1 MVECYTPME
10 ISKLKPSTK
19 DYIWGGTLL
28 KEWGKEAPT
37 SNIAECWELS
47 FNEAGPSFVASGK
60 DNGKRLMDVAT
71 KDDIGSLPASF
82 PFFPV
87 LIKLINSADNLSVQ
101 VHPSD
106 EYALMHEGQYGK
118 TEMWYVISAEE
129 GAGLYV
135 GFKRQTSASEVRQK
149 IQDGTILELLNF
161 IPVHPG
167 ESYFIPAGTVHAIG
181 KGVTVI
187 EIQQN
192 STLTYR
198 LYDYGR
204 VGKDGK
210 PRELHVEKAL
220 KVLRYEPYVRPS
232 FPPHMIGS
240 CRYFTSY
247 EWDTRERSVI
257 VAPADSFVS
266 LTFLSGE
273 GTFAGLPYRK
283 GDTFFVP
290 SGQRG
295 EIIGQ
300 GIYVMTEVEKA

>member
-1 MVECYTPME
+1 ME
-10 ISKLKPSTK
+10 ICKLKPSTK
-19 DYIWGGTLL
+19 DYLWGGTLL

-37 SNIAECWELS
+37 PTIAECWELS
-47 FNEAGPSFVASGK
+47 FNEAGPSFIASGK
-60 DNGKRLMDVAT
+60 ESGKRLMDVAS
-71 KDDIGSLPASF
+71 KEDIGSLPASF

-106 EYALMHEGQYGK
+106 EYALSHEGQYGK
-118 TEMWYVISAEE
+118 TEMWYVIAAEE

-135 GFKRQTSASEVRQK
+135 GFKRKTSAEEVRQK
-149 IQDGTILELLNF
+149 IQNGTILELLNF

-167 ESYFIPAGTVHAIG
+167 ESYFIPSGTVHAIG

-204 VGKDGK
+204 IGKDGK

-220 KVLRYEPYVRPS
+220 KVLRYEPYSRPS
-232 FPPHMIGS
+232 FPPHTIGS

-247 EWDTRERSVI
+247 EWNVEQRSEV
-257 VAPADSFVS
+257 VAPATSFAS
-266 LTFLSGE
+266 ITFLSGQ
-273 GTFAGLPYRK
+273 GTFAGLSCQK

-290 SGQRG
+290 AGKKG
-295 EIIGQ
+295 EILGQ
-300 GIYVMTEVEKA
+300 GSYVITEVLKA